1 MIMKNSHFDGL
12 EGETF
17 LEKVRFLDGPDEI

>member
-1 MIMKNSHFDGL
+1 MVMKNSHFDGL

-17 LEKVRFLDGPDEI
+17 LEKIRFLDDPDEI